1 MNITIDERR
10 IEKMQKK
17 LGKATKLI
25 SDDKYLPMFRNRQIN
40 YEKEFEFSVKL
51 AKKKRDPRKYF
62 AFIWSRKNL
71 SKTVDWLRKLIAQ
84 AKAKAKLA
92 KERHTQQM
100 SEKLEAPTN
109 IANLHKLTEMKR
121 QFNLLT

>member
-40 YEKEFEFSVKL
+40 YAREFDYSIKL
-51 AKKKRDPRKYF
+51 AKRKRDPRKYF

-84 AKAKAKLA
+84 AKAKLA
-92 KERHTQQM
+92 KERHTQKL
-100 SEKLEAPTN
+100 SEKLDAPTN
-109 IANLHKLTEMKR
+109 IANLHKLTELNSK
-121 QFNLLT
+121 FNLLT

>member
-51 AKKKRDPRKYF
+51 AKKKHDPRKYF

-84 AKAKAKLA
+84 AKAKLT
-92 KERHTQQM
+92 KERHAQQM
-100 SEKLEAPTN
+100 NEQLESPINTE
-109 IANLHKLTEMKR
+109 NLHKLTEMKC
-121 QFNLLT
+121 QYNLLT

>member
-25 SDDKYLPMFRNRQIN
+25 SDEKYLPMFRNRQIN

-84 AKAKAKLA
+84 AK
-92 KERHTQQM
+92 ERHAQQM
-100 SEKLEAPTN
+100 NEQLESPINTE
-109 IANLHKLTEMKR
+109 NLHKLTEMKR
-121 QFNLLT
+121 QYNLLT

>member
-1 MNITIDERR
+1 MNIIIDERR

-51 AKKKRDPRKYF
+51 AKRKRDPRKYF

-71 SKTVDWLRKLIAQ
+71 SKTIDWLRKLIAQ
-84 AKAKAKLA
+84 AKAKLA
-92 KERHTQQM
+92 KERHAQQM
-100 SEKLEAPTN
+100 NEQLESPINTE
-109 IANLHKLTEMKR
+109 NLHKLTEMKR
-121 QFNLLT
+121 QYNLLT

>member
-84 AKAKAKLA
+84 AKAKLA
-92 KERHTQQM
+92 KNATLSR
-100 SEKLEAPTN
+100 
-109 IANLHKLTEMKR
+109 
-121 QFNLLT
+121 

>member
-1 MNITIDERR
+1 MNIIIDERR

-17 LGKATKLI
+17 LGKATKFI

-40 YEKEFEFSVKL
+40 YEKEFEYSIKL
-51 AKKKRDPRKYF
+51 AKRKRDPRKYF

-71 SKTVDWLRKLIAQ
+71 SKTLDWLRKLIAQ
-84 AKAKAKLA
+84 AKSKLA
-92 KERHTQQM
+92 KERHAQQM
-100 SEKLEAPTN
+100 SEQLEAPTN

-121 QFNLLT
+121 QYNLLT